1 MDKIKAKPLTGMSYD
16 KHSVIQ
22 PAPKK
27 TIIAVDKKGK
37 SIDKPKKK
45 KAKKKT
51 NSAKSKVPTNKQGV
65 PIWKLKKKKK

>member
-16 KHSVIQ
+16 KHTVIQ
-22 PAPKK
+22 SEPKK
-27 TIIAVDKKGK
+27 TIVAVDKKGK

-45 KAKKKT
+45 KAKKT